1 VQFRASRDLRHDRRV
16 RRVRAW
22 PAALLL
28 AVAQAADARAADE
41 PSAPAPHAVAAAA
54 PDVPAH
60 PFDRGALGVEFTLG
74 WLGEAWNLND
84 GREWLLDGTAAVWW
98 SFADRLMLVTA
109 FHAARV
115 SQGTPRPAFVNG
127 FSPQLRYAL
136 RRSERWT
143 LFVELGPGISWS
155 DTTVPPRG
163 TRFNYL
169 LLAGSGVSRRLTRQ
183 CHALAAFRWLH
194 ISNNGR
200 EGRGRNPDIEALGG
214 YGGLAVVF

>member
-1 VQFRASRDLRHDRRV
+1 MQLRASRDLRHDRRV
-16 RRVRAW
+16 RAW
-22 PAALLL
+22 LAALLL
-28 AVAQAADARAADE
+28 AAAHAPETRAADG
-41 PSAPAPHAVAAAA
+41 PPAPASHAVPAAAA
-54 PDVPAH
+54 DGPAH

-98 SFADRLMLVTA
+98 TFADRLMLVTE

-115 SQGTPRPAFVNG
+115 SQATPRPAFVNG
-127 FSPQLRYAL
+127 FSPQLRWAV
-136 RRSERWT
+136 RRSERWN

-169 LLAGSGVSRRLTRQ
+169 LLAGSGVSRRLSRQ
-183 CHALAAFRWLH
+183 CHAVAAFRWLH

-214 YGGLAVVF
+214 YGGLAVTF